1 MLKLPEYPNYYSTLP
16 FQKTIYPFFNKN
28 IMSTKTIKAIG
39 TTASTDP
46 LRVMNIERRSIE
58 NEDVE
63 IEIMYCGICH
73 SDLHAAKNDWGGS
86 NYPLVPGHEIIGKV
100 IATGKHVTKC
110 KINDI
115 VGVGCIVDSCRNCCN
130 CKNCDEQFCDEGWT
144 VVFNSK
150 DKKRGG
156 ITFGGFS
163 TNIIV
168 DENYIVHIPKELDL
182 ASAAPILCAGI
193 TVYSPLKHW
202 NANKNKHVG
211 VIGMGGLGHL
221 AIKIA
226 KAMGSYVTVFTT
238 TPNKAKD
245 SLKHGAD
252 YVVIASNEN
261 EMKACPKQDIILN
274 TASGKHNV
282 NAYINLL
289 KVDGS
294 LIMVGIPAEPLEIGA
309 YNVIKGRKSFSGS
322 NIGGIAETQEVLN
335 FCAEHNISA
344 DIELINPNYIN
355 TAFER
360 LSKGDVHYRFV
371 IDMRKLKE

>member
-1 MLKLPEYPNYYSTLP
+1 MT
-16 FQKTIYPFFNKN
+16 
-28 IMSTKTIKAIG
+28 TKTVKAIG
-39 TTASTDP
+39 TYASSKP
-46 LRVMNIERRSIE
+46 LENMNIERRNIE
-58 NEDVE
+58 NDDVE

-86 NYPLVPGHEIIGKV
+86 HYPLVPGHEIIGKV
-100 IATGKHVTKC
+100 IAKGDKVKNF

-115 VGVGCIVDSCRNCCN
+115 VGVGCIVDSCRNCTYCN
-130 CKNCDEQFCDEGWT
+130 EGEEQFCEEGWT

-150 DKKRGG
+150 DKKHGG
-156 ITFGGFS
+156 ITYGGFS

-168 DENYIVHIPKELDL
+168 NHNYVVHIPKVLKPEN
-182 ASAAPILCAGI
+182 AAPILCAGI

-202 NANKNKHVG
+202 NANKNKNVG
-211 VIGMGGLGHL
+211 IIGMGGLGHL

-245 SLKHGAD
+245 ALKIGAD
-252 YVVIASNEN
+252 NVVISTNIN
-261 EMKACPKQDIILN
+261 EMKKCVKQDIILN
-274 TASGKHNV
+274 TASAKHNV
-282 NAYINLL
+282 VDYINLL
-289 KVDGS
+289 KVDGT

-335 FCAEHNISA
+335 FCAENNITA
-344 DIELINPNYIN
+344 DIELINPDYIN

-371 IDMRKLKE
+371 IDMQKLV